1 MIMKR
6 PMLLIAALAI
16 VACGSCQSKNKSE
29 QPVAASTDSIAAYE
43 SKTTVKEVDN
53 SLPIVYD
60 FSAVWCGPCKLFAPV
75 FEKVSKEYA
84 GKANFVKVDVDTNPE
99 LAQQWN
105 IRSVP
110 TIIVAHPST
119 RQYAM
124 AQGAMSEEDFKAF
137 LDQALKP

>member
-16 VACGSCQSKNKSE
+16 VVCGSCQSKNKSE

-110 TIIVAHPST
+110 TIIVAHPTT
-119 RQYAM
+119 RQYSM

-137 LDQALKP
+137 LDQALKQ

>member
-1 MIMKR
+1 MKR

-16 VACGSCQSKNKSE
+16 VVCGSCQSKNKSE
-29 QPVAASTDSIAAYE
+29 QPVSASTDSIAAYE

-53 SLPIVYD
+53 NLPIVYD

-110 TIIVAHPST
+110 TIIVAHPTT

>member
-1 MIMKR
+1 MKR

-29 QPVAASTDSIAAYE
+29 QPVAASAAYE

-110 TIIVAHPST
+110 TIIVAHPTT